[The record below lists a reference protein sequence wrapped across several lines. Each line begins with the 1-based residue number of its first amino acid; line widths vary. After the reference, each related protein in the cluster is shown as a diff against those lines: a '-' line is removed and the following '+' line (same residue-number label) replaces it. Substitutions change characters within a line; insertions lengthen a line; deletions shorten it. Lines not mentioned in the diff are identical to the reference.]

1 METHFLIS
9 CIAAFSFLSS
19 AGFMLMVKITS
30 HEKLWRT
37 LNRCRILLAMV
48 FMVVG
53 LSCLKNVFFQ
63 HMMSR
68 NGIILSTLISASV
81 QSMLLYITSMSFL
94 QPEVV
99 KRHFVLVNVL
109 ALGLSAAQ
117 LVAVFFLF
125 PSVFIYSAGISVIV
139 FLVFWFIYQFHFYRV
154 YRQTIITSDLLT
166 DEDTEVR
173 YRWVKRF
180 FISVSVLGI
189 TAVTAPFCSLI
200 VYDVWMLCAALFY
213 EYVVVSFINYFTSLS
228 TIVSR
233 VSVAPPPV
241 VVHDEEQ
248 VDNVD
253 FSEQYVLLEK
263 NLSQW
268 ISRRGYV
275 ENDLVSDDLARQLGV
290 NIVVFRAY
298 FKEKKN
304 TDFRQWRLKLRIDYA
319 CQIICE
325 HPDYSYD
332 AVANIVGIG
341 DRSNFTKAFKRIKGI
356 TPREYSKSVENSHS
370 MHQSEE
376 C

>member
-319 CQIICE
+319 CQIIRE

-332 AVANIVGIG
+332 TVANIVGIG
-341 DRSNFTKAFKRIKGI
+341 DRSNFTKAFKRIMGI
-356 TPREYSKSVENSHS
+356 TPREYSKSVEVSHALP
-370 MHQSEE
+370 QDEE
-376 C
+376 S

>member
-68 NGIILSTLISASV
+68 NGIILSTLVSAGI
-81 QSMLLYITSMSFL
+81 QSMLLYITSMSFM
-94 QPEVV
+94 QPNVV
-99 KRHFVLVNVL
+99 KQHFVLVNVF
-109 ALGLSAAQ
+109 ALGLSSAQ
-117 LVAVFFLF
+117 LFVAFFLF
-125 PSVFIYSAGISVIV
+125 QDLFIYSAYLSVIV
-139 FLVFWFIYQFHFYRV
+139 FMVFWIKYQFDFYKV
-154 YRQTIITSDLLT
+154 YRETIITSDLLT

-173 YRWVKRF
+173 FRWVRRF

-200 VYDVWMLCAALFY
+200 VYDVWVLCAALFY

-228 TIVSR
+228 TIVFR

-241 VVHDEEQ
+241 AVHDEEHISH
-248 VDNVD
+248 DE
-253 FSEQYVLLEK
+253 FSEQYDLFER

-275 ENDLVSDDLARQLGV
+275 ENDLVSDELAKQLGV

-298 FKEKKN
+298 FKERKN

-319 CQIICE
+319 CQIIRE

-332 AVANIVGIG
+332 TVANIVGIG
-341 DRSNFTKAFKRIKGI
+341 DRSNFTKAFKRIMGI
-356 TPREYSKSVENSHS
+356 TPREYSKSVEVSHALP
-370 MHQSEE
+370 QDEE
-376 C
+376 S

>member
-1 METHFLIS
+1 MDTHFLIS

-37 LNRCRILLAMV
+37 LNRCRILLAVV

-68 NGIILSTLISASV
+68 DGIILSTLISASV

-99 KRHFVLVNVL
+99 KRHFVITNVL

-117 LVAVFFLF
+117 LLVAFFLF
-125 PSVFIYSAGISVIV
+125 PTVFIYSACLSVAV
-139 FLVFWFIYQFHFYRV
+139 YLAFWLIYQFDFYRV
-154 YRQTIITSDLLT
+154 YHQTIITSDLLT

-173 YRWVKRF
+173 FRWVKRF
-180 FISVSVLGI
+180 FISVSILGL
-189 TAVTAPFCSLI
+189 TAVTVPFCSLM

-228 TIVSR
+228 TIVYR

-241 VVHDEEQ
+241 IIPDEEEKSH
-248 VDNVD
+248 DD
-253 FSEQYVLLEK
+253 FSEQYDLLEK

-268 ISRRGYV
+268 INRRGYV
-275 ENDLVSDDLARQLGV
+275 DNDIVSEDLARQLGV
-290 NIVVFRAY
+290 SIVVFRAY
-298 FKEKKN
+298 FKEKEN
-304 TDFRQWRLKLRIDYA
+304 TDFRQWRLKQRIDYA
-319 CQIICE
+319 CQIIRE
-325 HPDYSYD
+325 HPEYSYD
-332 AVANIVGIG
+332 TVANIVGIG

-356 TPREYSKSVENSHS
+356 TPREYSKSFEAS
-370 MHQSEE
+370 QKE
-376 C
+376 